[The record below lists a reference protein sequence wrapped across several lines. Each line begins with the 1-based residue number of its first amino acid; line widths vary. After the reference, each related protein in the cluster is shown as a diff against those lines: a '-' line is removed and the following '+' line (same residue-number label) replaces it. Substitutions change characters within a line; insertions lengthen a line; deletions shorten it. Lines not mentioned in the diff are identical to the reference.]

1 MFFRKNCRAVAA
13 GQVVAVQ
20 GPPDFHSD
28 VFDFLTKNQHMKR
41 TRKIL
46 FRNPIFQRALPKSFL
61 TFDGAK
67 VRTKKI
73 PTSLKN
79 GVGKGLGKM
88 GKDWGMNWGKSPVI
102 RPFCMHL

>member
-1 MFFRKNCRAVAA
+1 MLS
-13 GQVVAVQ
+13 QQ
-20 GPPDFHSD
+20 GRLWQSEDRRNKQFKTMN
-28 VFDFLTKNQHMKR
+28 TKLINL
-41 TRKIL
+41 L
-46 FRNPIFQRALPKSFL
+46 FCKPTFQRALPKSFL

-88 GKDWGMNWGKSPVI
+88 GSQGIIEIKEQGDMNGGGLRIPLTQI
-102 RPFCMHL
+102 R